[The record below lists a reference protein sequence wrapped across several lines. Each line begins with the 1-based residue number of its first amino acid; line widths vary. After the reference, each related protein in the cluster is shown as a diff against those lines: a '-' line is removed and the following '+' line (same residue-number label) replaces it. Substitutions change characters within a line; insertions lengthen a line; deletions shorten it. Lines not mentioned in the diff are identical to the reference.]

1 MSEKKSTRPEEKP
14 QPETF
19 YAGRGSR
26 QIGKREDPTEPPTP
40 LLPPT
45 PEEKFLKRQAP
56 REPKPAPKNDDEQP
70 ASTLTRPRVGS
81 SRVGSSVLIGA
92 PDELLEAYEQAV
104 LEAEAEEESQQSENE
119 RRKLSPLSTLEA
131 VRDGLLFIFGK
142 FLRLVRRLDMH
153 GGGTGNNI
161 NFVEGLIDF
170 LAGSLGGAAQVY
182 VSQPLDTVKVKLQT
196 FPEAYKGMF
205 DCFVSTYRKDGIFRG
220 LYAGSLPAVVA
231 NVAENSV
238 LFAAYGGCQKFV
250 AFMVNKETTSQLTT
264 TQNACAGSLA
274 ACFSTLTLQAL
285 REMKHYIE
293 PSHPQDMRT
302 PWSLTR
308 YIWRTEAIKQFL
320 SIIQN
325 SLPMFLGACNIS
337 PSASTPTNPQSNQ
350 NQNDVD
356 VDAGSTPQPQ
366 HPDSDGFSSSHHR
379 TPPSP
384 PPISP
389 GGAGAGPA
397 RATPAAQ
404 PLASQSNVQRRGEQ
418 HHAAE
423 QQRGPGYAHEVP
435 PVVDRSH
442 VLQVREYGEQPE
454 VQQPGARLAGGV
466 SPEQQQQCGECGGGC
481 CRGGE
486 CGQRSVRS
494 AGPGHELEI
503 ECVEQLSPQHPA
515 AKQSLPSH
523 LRHSVGQGAEPAG
536 AGPGPGAGTAG
547 KGCIGGAPAGA
558 RTRQPAG
565 HAATPV
571 GGGHAQHAERA
582 AGRAGAR
589 PDHLRGPEP
598 HGQLCGVVAATAA
611 LQPSASRHAANGL
624 AGPHTEHGQHGR
636 GQQSVVPLLADAAPE
651 PRQSRASPPA
661 LYGGAAPNSGRL
673 KCRRPAPP
681 AGRPHRPS
689 ADGTE
694 QSPAGHSR
702 PVPPPGR
709 VGGGSGPESAHG
721 PQLWGLPPGGI
732 EQLPSGR
739 TTAACAAVG
748 QSSCLESVYHPFPAY
763 Y

>member
-1 MSEKKSTRPEEKP
+1 MSDKKSTRPEEKP

-170 LAGSLGGAAQVY
+170 LAGSLG
-182 VSQPLDTVKVKLQT
+182 D
-196 FPEAYKGMF
+196 
-205 DCFVSTYRKDGIFRG
+205 
-220 LYAGSLPAVVA
+220 
-231 NVAENSV
+231 
-238 LFAAYGGCQKFV
+238 
-250 AFMVNKETTSQLTT
+250 TSQLTT

-308 YIWRTEAIKQFL
+308 YIWRTEA
-320 SIIQN
+320 
-325 SLPMFLGACNIS
+325 CNIS

-356 VDAGSTPQPQ
+356 VDAGSTPRPQ

-423 QQRGPGYAHEVP
+423 QIDLMYSKYESMASNLKYNSQELDSPAEYRQSSNSNAASAAAAAAAAASAANDLSDLQGLDMSSRSNAFGAYHQVASSNYHPGVRPP
-435 PVVDRSH
+435 PV
-442 VLQVREYGEQPE
+442 
-454 VQQPGARLAGGV
+454 
-466 SPEQQQQCGECGGGC
+466 
-481 CRGGE
+481 
-486 CGQRSVRS
+486 
-494 AGPGHELEI
+494 
-503 ECVEQLSPQHPA
+503 
-515 AKQSLPSH
+515 LPS
-523 LRHSVGQGAEPAG
+523 
-536 AGPGPGAGTAG
+536 
-547 KGCIGGAPAGA
+547 
-558 RTRQPAG
+558 
-565 HAATPV
+565 
-571 GGGHAQHAERA
+571 
-582 AGRAGAR
+582 
-589 PDHLRGPEP
+589 
-598 HGQLCGVVAATAA
+598 
-611 LQPSASRHAANGL
+611 
-624 AGPHTEHGQHGR
+624 
-636 GQQSVVPLLADAAPE
+636 
-651 PRQSRASPPA
+651 
-661 LYGGAAPNSGRL
+661 
-673 KCRRPAPP
+673 
-681 AGRPHRPS
+681 
-689 ADGTE
+689 
-694 QSPAGHSR
+694 
-702 PVPPPGR
+702 
-709 VGGGSGPESAHG
+709 
-721 PQLWGLPPGGI
+721 
-732 EQLPSGR
+732 
-739 TTAACAAVG
+739 G
-748 QSSCLESVYHPFPAY
+748 QSSCLESV
-763 Y
+763 

>member
-1 MSEKKSTRPEEKP
+1 MSDKKSTRPEEKP

-119 RRKLSPLSTLEA
+119 RRESQRRGRVRKLSPLSTLEA

-274 ACFSTLTLQAL
+274 ACFSTLTLCPTELIKCKLQAL

-308 YIWRTEAIKQFL
+308 YIWRTEGLRGFYRGLSSTFMREMPGYFFFFGSYEGTREFL
-320 SIIQN
+320 RRN
-325 SLPMFLGACNIS
+325 
-337 PSASTPTNPQSNQ
+337 NQ
-350 NQNDVD
+350 TKDEI
-356 VDAGSTPQPQ
+356 GPL
-366 HPDSDGFSSSHHR
+366 R
-379 TPPSP
+379 TMV
-384 PPISP
+384 
-389 GGAGAGPA
+389 AGAIGGVCLWTSTFPA
-397 RATPAAQ
+397 DVIKSRIQ
-404 PLASQSNVQRRGEQ
+404 VKNLNASMYAVGREIVQREGVLALYRG
-418 HHAAE
+418 
-423 QQRGPGYAHEVP
+423 
-435 PVVDRSH
+435 
-442 VLQVREYGEQPE
+442 L
-454 VQQPGARLAGGV
+454 
-466 SPEQQQQCGECGGGC
+466 
-481 CRGGE
+481 
-486 CGQRSVRS
+486 
-494 AGPGHELEI
+494 
-503 ECVEQLSPQHPA
+503 
-515 AKQSLPSH
+515 LPSV
-523 LRHSVGQGAEPAG
+523 LRTIP
-536 AGPGPGAGTAG
+536 
-547 KGCIGGAPAGA
+547 
-558 RTRQPAG
+558 
-565 HAATPV
+565 
-571 GGGHAQHAERA
+571 
-582 AGRAGAR
+582 
-589 PDHLRGPEP
+589 
-598 HGQLCGVVAATAA
+598 ATATLFVVYEYTKRA
-611 LQPSASRHAANGL
+611 L
-624 AGPHTEHGQHGR
+624 HGT
-636 GQQSVVPLLADAAPE
+636 L
-651 PRQSRASPPA
+651 
-661 LYGGAAPNSGRL
+661 
-673 KCRRPAPP
+673 
-681 AGRPHRPS
+681 
-689 ADGTE
+689 
-694 QSPAGHSR
+694 
-702 PVPPPGR
+702 
-709 VGGGSGPESAHG
+709 
-721 PQLWGLPPGGI
+721 
-732 EQLPSGR
+732 
-739 TTAACAAVG
+739 
-748 QSSCLESVYHPFPAY
+748 
-763 Y
+763 

>member
-356 VDAGSTPQPQ
+356 VDAGSTPRPQ

-423 QQRGPGYAHEVP
+423 QIDLMYSKYESMASNLKYNSQELDSPA
-435 PVVDRSH
+435 
-442 VLQVREYGEQPE
+442 EYRQNSNSN
-454 VQQPGARLAGGV
+454 AA
-466 SPEQQQQCGECGGGC
+466 
-481 CRGGE
+481 
-486 CGQRSVRS
+486 S
-494 AGPGHELEI
+494 A
-503 ECVEQLSPQHPA
+503 A
-515 AKQSLPSH
+515 A
-523 LRHSVGQGAEPAG
+523 
-536 AGPGPGAGTAG
+536 
-547 KGCIGGAPAGA
+547 
-558 RTRQPAG
+558 
-565 HAATPV
+565 AA
-571 GGGHAQHAERA
+571 A
-582 AGRAGAR
+582 
-589 PDHLRGPEP
+589 
-598 HGQLCGVVAATAA
+598 VAA
-611 LQPSASRHAANGL
+611 SAANDLSDLQGL
-624 AGPHTEHGQHGR
+624 DM
-636 GQQSVVPLLADAAPE
+636 S
-651 PRQSRASPPA
+651 SRSNASSN
-661 LYGGAAPNSGRL
+661 YHHN
-673 KCRRPAPP
+673 
-681 AGRPHRPS
+681 
-689 ADGTE
+689 
-694 QSPAGHSR
+694 
-702 PVPPPGR
+702 
-709 VGGGSGPESAHG
+709 
-721 PQLWGLPPGGI
+721 I
-732 EQLPSGR
+732 QLPSSRYHHHIYDILSDREQSQQAQAQAQAQAQQAKGASVVHQQEHGHGSQLAMQQHQSAAAMHNMLSEQLGEQEHDQTTSVDLSR
-739 TTAACAAVG
+739 TANYVVSSPPQLPYNHPHYDMLRMASLDLTPNTANMAVGNNRSFLSSQMQHQSRDSLEHHRLLSTVEQHRILAASNAADQHRLLVDPTAHLLMEQNNRLLGTADQSRLLGESAAAVAQNRHMARSFG
-748 QSSCLESVYHPFPAY
+748 AYHQVASSNYHPGVRPPPVLPSANHHASNPSNYHPFPAY

>member
-1 MSEKKSTRPEEKP
+1 MSDKKSTRPEEKP

-119 RRKLSPLSTLEA
+119 RRESQRRGRVRKLSPLSTLEA

-308 YIWRTEAIKQFL
+308 YIWRTEEFT
-320 SIIQN
+320 SDVPG
-325 SLPMFLGACNIS
+325 SLQHLAQRLDANQ
-337 PSASTPTNPQSNQ
+337 SA
-350 NQNDVD
+350 
-356 VDAGSTPQPQ
+356 
-366 HPDSDGFSSSHHR
+366 
-379 TPPSP
+379 
-384 PPISP
+384 
-389 GGAGAGPA
+389 
-397 RATPAAQ
+397 
-404 PLASQSNVQRRGEQ
+404 
-418 HHAAE
+418 
-423 QQRGPGYAHEVP
+423 
-435 PVVDRSH
+435 
-442 VLQVREYGEQPE
+442 EQPE
-454 VQQPGARLAGGV
+454 
-466 SPEQQQQCGECGGGC
+466 PERCG
-481 CRGGE
+481 RG
-486 CGQRSVRS
+486 CGQHT
-494 AGPGHELEI
+494 PT
-503 ECVEQLSPQHPA
+503 A
-515 AKQSLPSH
+515 ASRLRWLLFVAPSH
-523 LRHSVGQGAEPAG
+523 AALAAAHLSGRCRSRTSTSNASGTTSRITIKCPATRR
-536 AGPGPGAGTAG
+536 TAS
-547 KGCIGGAPAGA
+547 C
-558 RTRQPAG
+558 RR
-565 HAATPV
+565 
-571 GGGHAQHAERA
+571 
-582 AGRAGAR
+582 
-589 PDHLRGPEP
+589 
-598 HGQLCGVVAATAA
+598 TAA
-611 LQPSASRHAANGL
+611 
-624 AGPHTEHGQHGR
+624 
-636 GQQSVVPLLADAAPE
+636 
-651 PRQSRASPPA
+651 RA
-661 LYGGAAPNSGRL
+661 R
-673 KCRRPAPP
+673 
-681 AGRPHRPS
+681 
-689 ADGTE
+689 
-694 QSPAGHSR
+694 
-702 PVPPPGR
+702 
-709 VGGGSGPESAHG
+709 
-721 PQLWGLPPGGI
+721 I
-732 EQLPSGR
+732 
-739 TTAACAAVG
+739 CA
-748 QSSCLESVYHPFPAY
+748 
-763 Y
+763 